1 MNRVDLRDLL
11 AGNPVLPT
19 FVIIGLVFGA
29 LAAAAAYVI
38 SYNEYRQ
45 RMLRLDQNP
54 RRMAVSMAVVTFAVF
69 FFGSIVLAFVLMP
82 SR

>member
-1 MNRVDLRDLL
+1 LPGLPTID
-11 AGNPVLPT
+11 NPVLPT
-19 FVIIGLVFGA
+19 FFIVGLVFGV

-54 RRMAVSMAVVTFAVF
+54 RRMAVRMAVVTFVVF
-69 FFGSIVLAFVLMP
+69 FGGSILLAFVLRP
-82 SR
+82 GS